1 MSQVTIQLTDTNEGL
16 VAVEIKVSNFDETS
30 GAVAL
35 GERLQDFLNRVVQEV
50 NEPTYPGIMAN
61 ILTSRIQ

>member
-1 MSQVTIQLTDTNEGL
+1 MSTVTIQLTDTNDGL
-16 VAVEIKVSNFDETS
+16 TAVEIKVSDFDETS

-35 GERLQDFLNRVVQEV
+35 GERLQDYLNKVVQESA
-50 NEPTYPGIMAN
+50 EPTYPGILEN